1 MKLTQRRKGLFR
13 GSQFKTCLPRSI
25 LLPALR
31 LLAVYHSYLIFSATA
46 LSLSDHYNCQAL
58 PCVASIQTF
67 NCSLLAN
74 GVCFM
79 LSTASLLS
87 ARYPFIEIILNY
99 FSEENV
105 TWKTIISTAEQPLPL
120 ACPVH
125 LQCLSIQTYVLSHF
139 NRSGGLQMLPLLPVA
154 FVCPFCLQTL
164 SELHF
169 FNLHFRTQMPDGK
182 SAQSSSKSTIQSL
195 GSFLSSLLHL
205 CAWVPTLFAP
215 L

>member
-1 MKLTQRRKGLFR
+1 MHYLPQAPGMHVAVHPGKKISYTKKINKTNKWNKKHLMKPAKRRKGLFR

-25 LLPALR
+25 PLPELWF
-31 LLAVYHSYLIFSATA
+31 LTVYYSYLIFPARA
-46 LSLSDHYNCQAL
+46 LSLLWPLQLPSTSQCSIYSAL
-58 PCVASIQTF
+58 TSIQTF

-87 ARYPFIEIILNY
+87 ARYTLIEIIFNY

-125 LQCLSIQTYVLSHF
+125 LQCLSIQNYVLSHF
-139 NRSGGLQMLPLLPVA
+139 SR
-154 FVCPFCLQTL
+154 
-164 SELHF
+164 
-169 FNLHFRTQMPDGK
+169 
-182 SAQSSSKSTIQSL
+182 
-195 GSFLSSLLHL
+195 
-205 CAWVPTLFAP
+205 
-215 L
+215 